1 MYPINQSPSLLPSNI
16 VALTS
21 AAVVQ
26 SFVVCD
32 QMQVNELFFVVSTAV
47 VSSGNVV
54 LTFKRRPTIGSASG
68 EVTIGTLIIP
78 GGAAVGKCYY
88 KRVTPVVCAV
98 SEQIVVEV
106 TTATAGGGAAG
117 NGMGFVRADSDPE
130 TEANNADLILSS

>member
-1 MYPINQSPSLLPSNI
+1 MYPINQSPSFLPSNL

-68 EVTIGTLIIP
+68 EVTIGTLNIP

-106 TTATAGGGAAG
+106 TTAAAGGGAAG
-117 NGMGFVRADSDPE
+117 NGMGFVRSDSDPE

>member
-1 MYPINQSPSLLPSNI
+1 MYPVNQSPSLLPGNI

-26 SFVVCD
+26 NFVVTD

-54 LTFKRRPTIGSASG
+54 VTFKRRPTIGSASG
-68 EVTIGTLIIP
+68 EVTIGTLNIP
-78 GGAAVGKCYY
+78 NAAAVGKCYY
-88 KRVTPVVCAV
+88 KRVTPVVCAA
-98 SEQIVVEV
+98 SEQIIVEV
-106 TTATAGGGAAG
+106 TTAAAGMGAAG

-130 TEANNADLILSS
+130 TEANNADLILST

>member
-1 MYPINQSPSLLPSNI
+1 MYPINQSPSLLPSNL

-68 EVTIGTLIIP
+68 EVTIGTLNIP

-106 TTATAGGGAAG
+106 TTAAAGGGAAG